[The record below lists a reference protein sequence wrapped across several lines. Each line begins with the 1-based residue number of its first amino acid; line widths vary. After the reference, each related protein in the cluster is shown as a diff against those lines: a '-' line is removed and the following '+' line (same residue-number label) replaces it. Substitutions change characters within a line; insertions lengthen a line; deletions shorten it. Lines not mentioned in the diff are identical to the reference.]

1 MVEDDPFRKGIA
13 IAARVGVELVATTAV
28 GTALGYFADQWLG
41 TSPWLLVVGVL
52 LGGTAGILAIFRMAK
67 TL

>member
-28 GTALGYFADQWLG
+28 GTALGYFLDQWLG
-41 TSPWLLVVGVL
+41 TSPWLLIVGVL